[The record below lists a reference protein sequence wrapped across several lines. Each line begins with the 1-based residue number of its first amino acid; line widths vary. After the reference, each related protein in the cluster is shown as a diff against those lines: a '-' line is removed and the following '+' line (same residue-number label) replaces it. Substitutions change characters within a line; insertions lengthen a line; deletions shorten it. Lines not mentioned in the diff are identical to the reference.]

1 MSDTTHH
8 LERAL
13 VFLEQAEQ
21 ALANAANALRET
33 ADTNLID
40 SAIGL
45 EAETCILSVHVQRSM
60 RRTRR
65 LRKITA
71 LAS

>member
-1 MSDTTHH
+1 MSDTTHN

-21 ALANAANALRET
+21 ALAQAANALRET
-33 ADTNLID
+33 ADTDLID
-40 SAIGL
+40 GAIGL

-65 LRKITA
+65 LRTITA

>member
-1 MSDTTHH
+1 MSNTTHD

-21 ALANAANALRET
+21 ALAHAANALRET
-33 ADTNLID
+33 ADTELID
-40 SAIGL
+40 AAIGL
-45 EAETCILSVHVQRSM
+45 EAETCILSVHVQRTM
-60 RRTRR
+60 RRSRR
-65 LRKITA
+65 LLKMTA

>member
-1 MSDTTHH
+1 MSDTTQH

-13 VFLEQAEQ
+13 VYLEQAEQ

-33 ADTNLID
+33 ADVDLID

-65 LRKITA
+65 LRRITA

>member
-1 MSDTTHH
+1 MSDNTHD

-13 VFLEQAEQ
+13 VFLEKAEE
-21 ALANAANALRET
+21 ALAHAATALRET
-33 ADTNLID
+33 GDGDLID

-45 EAETCILSVHVQRSM
+45 EAETCILSVHVQRAM
-60 RRTRR
+60 RRSRR
-65 LRKITA
+65 LQRVPA